1 MSTHIQDALWL
12 VMCAGFVLLMQAG
25 FCCLEGGLVRKKNTR
40 NVAIKNF
47 SDFCLSSL
55 LFWMFGFALM
65 FGATVNGWF
74 GTTGFFAR
82 DLTDPWSQGFFLFQ
96 LVFCGTAVTIISGA
110 VAERIRFFGYLIITL
125 IISGIIYPL
134 FGHWAW
140 GGIGYGDPTG
150 WLAKLGFIDFAGS
163 TVVHSVGGWVALA
176 AVLIIGPRQGRFDKA
191 QTSFQTSNLP
201 LATLGIFLLWVG
213 WFGFNGGSTLVIDE
227 KIPFILINTVL
238 SGLAGGLTVVV
249 VSWRMFGR
257 PQPVYILNGSLAGL
271 VGITANCHMVT
282 HPAALLI
289 GALAGIICVVL
300 TRLLEKFKIDDV
312 VNAVS
317 AHAGAGVWGTLAVAL
332 LGNPD
337 TWEAG
342 RTRWEQLGIQAAG
355 AGTAFIWAFGGGFLL
370 LWLVNRW
377 YPLRVTSKEERIGL
391 DVSEHSL
398 EQLTAEIQKDEA
410 LISATVDNISDG
422 IITIDP
428 EGLIESFNPAA
439 ENMFGYSKTEV
450 IGKNGAMLFHTV
462 DAGVAGNGSNFLS
475 MMNFNGEKTRQLE
488 IHGLHRSGATFPLEA
503 RISRMNLEG
512 HALYVGI
519 FRDITERK
527 QTMEALETSEKKI
540 SAILDNVID
549 AIISIDEK
557 GIIHSFNQAAESMF
571 GYNTREVLGK
581 NVKLLMPEPDSENHD
596 EYLQNYA
603 ETGKSSIIGIGR
615 VVQAQKKDGST
626 FPINLGVSE
635 MIIEG
640 KRLFTGILRDLTERE
655 KAEQELIRAKEEA
668 ERASQAKSEFLAR
681 MSHELRTPMNAILG
695 FSQLLQ
701 FNRDQNLNPDQLEN
715 ANQIFNAGKHL
726 LELINEVLDLAQ
738 IEAGKFQ
745 LSYEN
750 IPVHESVKELL
761 YLIEPLAQKNNIT
774 FVNKISGQA
783 YLFVFAD
790 KIKFKQVLLN
800 LITNAIKYNKPEGSV
815 TLTAQTLPDEMIR
828 IIIVDTG
835 IGIPE
840 EALDTIFEPFHRLD
854 PDFSAIEGTGIGL
867 TIAKQLVEMMN
878 GRLSVSSV
886 PGEGT
891 CFTIDFPIGK
901 EIGM

>member
-1 MSTHIQDALWL
+1 MSTNIQDALWL
-12 VMCAGFVLLMQAG
+12 VVCAGFVLLMQAG
-25 FCCLEGGLVRKKNTR
+25 FCCLEGGLVRKKNTL

-55 LFWMFGFALM
+55 LFWIFGFGLM
-65 FGATVNGWF
+65 FGATVKGWF
-74 GTTGFFAR
+74 GTTGFFAQG
-82 DLTDPWSQGFFLFQ
+82 LTDPWSQGFFLFE

-140 GGIGYGDPTG
+140 GGMGYGDLSG
-150 WLAKLGFIDFAGS
+150 WLGKLGFIDFAGS

-176 AVLIIGPRQGRFDKA
+176 AVIIIGPRSGRFDK
-191 QTSFQTSNLP
+191 TDPSFQANSLP
-201 LATLGIFLLWVG
+201 LATLGIFLLWTG

-227 KIPFILINTVL
+227 KIPFILINTIL
-238 SGLAGGLTVVV
+238 SGLAGGLTVVA

-282 HPAALLI
+282 HPGAILI
-289 GALAGIICVVL
+289 GSIAGIICMAC
-300 TRLLEKFKIDDV
+300 TRLLEKLKIDDV
-312 VNAVS
+312 VSAVS

-337 TWEAG
+337 AWEEG
-342 RTRWEQLGIQAAG
+342 RTRWEQLAIQAAG

-410 LISATVDNISDG
+410 LIAATVDKISDG

-428 EGLIESFNPAA
+428 QGLIESFNPAA
-439 ENMFGYSKTEV
+439 ESMFGFSAGEM
-450 IGKNGAMLFHTV
+450 IGKSAGILFHTPDHGIANDWV
-462 DAGVAGNGSNFLS
+462 NLISAANSDSQ
-475 MMNFNGEKTRQLE
+475 KTQELE
-488 IHGLHRSGATFPLEA
+488 INGIHRNGTIFPIEA
-503 RISRMNLEG
+503 RINMMNLEG
-512 HALYVGI
+512 HTLYVGI

-527 QTMEALETSEKKI
+527 QTMEALETSEKRM

-549 AIISIDEK
+549 AIITIDEK

-596 EYLQNYA
+596 EYLQRYL
-603 ETGKSSIIGIGR
+603 ETGRSSIIGIGQ
-615 VVQAQKKDGST
+615 VVHAQKKDGSA
-626 FPINLGVSE
+626 FPVNLGISE
-635 MIIEG
+635 MIVEG
-640 KRLFTGILRDLTERE
+640 KRLFISILRDLTERE
-655 KAEQELIRAKEEA
+655 KAEQELLRAKEEA

-695 FSQLLQ
+695 FGQLLEL
-701 FNRDQNLNPDQLEN
+701 NRDKNLAPEQAEHV
-715 ANQIFNAGKHL
+715 NQIMRAGRHL
-726 LELINEVLDLAQ
+726 LELINEVLDLSQ
-738 IEAGKFQ
+738 IEAGGLQ
-745 LSYEN
+745 LSMEN
-750 IPVHESVKELL
+750 LPVQELVNDLL
-761 YLIEPLAQKNNIT
+761 YLIEPLAQENNIT
-774 FVNKISGQA
+774 LTNKISNQA
-783 YLFVFAD
+783 DLFVVAD
-790 KIKFKQVLLN
+790 RTRFKQVMLN
-800 LITNAIKYNKPEGSV
+800 LITNAIKYNTPGGSV
-815 TLTAQTLPDEMIR
+815 TLEAQTRPGEITR
-828 IIIVDTG
+828 IKIVDSG

-840 EALDTIFEPFHRLD
+840 EALDTIFEPFYQLD
-854 PDFSAIEGTGIGL
+854 PDFSAIKGTGIGL
-867 TIAKQLVEMMN
+867 TITKQLVEMME
-878 GRLSVSSV
+878 GRLSVNSV
-886 PGEGT
+886 PGQGT
-891 CFTIDFPIGK
+891 CFTVDFPRGN
-901 EIGM
+901 G